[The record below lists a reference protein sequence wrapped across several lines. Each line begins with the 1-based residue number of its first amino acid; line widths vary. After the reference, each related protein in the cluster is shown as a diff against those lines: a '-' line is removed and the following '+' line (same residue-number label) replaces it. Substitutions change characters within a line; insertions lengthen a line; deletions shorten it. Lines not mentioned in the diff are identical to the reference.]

1 MVSLPSINF
10 RDRFAD
16 QRLGA
21 PQKHTPMDN
30 NAMVSSLALPSLHV
44 RSKIFPA
51 TANDC
56 FMEEFFSSLLFV
68 LALSVFAVAS
78 PAPSR
83 DAEDALIA
91 RQNAGTVP
99 STSVLTVNAVF
110 QILNVAVEAITPGI
124 ACCVPP
130 GDMGADDQILAKLVE
145 DTLDD
150 ANTALNTLVP
160 KLGLDA
166 VLTPLDGAL
175 TGLLTALET
184 SLLPSVFALVGGVLI
199 AVGGVIGGLLQSLG
213 LAGLVSIYHSRLPA
227 T

>member
-1 MVSLPSINF
+1 
-10 RDRFAD
+10 
-16 QRLGA
+16 
-21 PQKHTPMDN
+21 MDN

-56 FMEEFFSSLLFV
+56 FMEEFLSSLLFV
-68 LALSVFAVAS
+68 LALSVFVVAS

-83 DAEDALIA
+83 DTEDALVA
-91 RQNAGTVP
+91 RQNTGTVP
-99 STSVLTVNAVF
+99 STSVLTVYAVF
-110 QILNVAVEAITPGI
+110 QILNVAVRAITPRI
-124 ACCVPP
+124 AAIVA
-130 GDMGADDQILAKLVE
+130 GAGPEGQLPTASVIPLLGNLAILAKLVE

-150 ANTALNTLVP
+150 VNTALNTLVP

-184 SLLPSVFALVGGVLI
+184 SLLPPVFALVGGVLI
-199 AVGGVIGGLLQSLG
+199 AVGGVVGGLLQSLG
-213 LAGLVSIYHSRLPA
+213 LAGLVSRYHSRLPA
-227 T
+227 TKLERSFYNFACV